1 MSGRRARTV
10 LAGALAALVT
20 IAPAWLAPTGIAVAA
35 PDVHAAASPTS
46 VTLLGSMQSEIGCP
60 GDWDPGCA
68 ASHLTRSATAPIW
81 VRSFA
86 LPAGSYDFKVAI
98 NDSWDETYGWGG
110 VQGGPQITV
119 NLPSAATVRFYYD
132 ERTHLVS
139 DSVND
144 VIATAVGDFQNE
156 LGCPGDW
163 QPDCLVSLLADP
175 DNDGIDTLVTT
186 AIPAGTYN
194 TVVAMYEKFDVTYGA
209 GGVKGG
215 ANIVFNVPANGAT
228 TTFTFDEST
237 HIMRITSAPAQLRV
251 TTSPALAAD
260 ISVDGVQRDS
270 WGLNWVP
277 FDVGSHQ
284 VCFGPVPGF
293 AAPPCQTVS
302 LTTATTTSVVG
313 TYTARGYLR
322 VVTSPAVA
330 STISVDGVPRNDWG
344 LWAEVAPGTYNV
356 CFGNVAGFA
365 VPACRNVTVTAG
377 ATATTTGTF
386 TASAAAPGPSSSL
399 GLLRVV
405 TFPAVAGMI
414 SVDGQWRDNWGLN
427 WMRIGTGSHQVCFGA
442 LPYAEEPPCTST
454 TVTAGATSSIAV
466 NYVLKGSLRVVT
478 SPAVPA
484 VIKVNGVVANVYGMW
499 APKPVGSYTVC
510 FGPVAGKTAP
520 PCQTGVSVTAGATT
534 TVTGTYT

>member
-1 MSGRRARTV
+1 MLGRRARTAV
-10 LAGALAALVT
+10 AGALAALIMV
-20 IAPAWLAPTGIAVAA
+20 APAWLAPSGVALAA
-35 PDVHAAASPTS
+35 PDVHAAVTPTS

-60 GDWDPGCA
+60 GDWQPDCA

-98 NDSWDETYGWGG
+98 NNSWDETYGWGG
-110 VQGGPQITV
+110 VQGGTQITV
-119 NLPSAATVRFYYD
+119 TLAAAATVRFYYD

-144 VIATAVGDFQNE
+144 VIATAAGDFQSE

-175 DNDGIDTLVTT
+175 DNDGTDTLVTT

-194 TVVAMYEKFDVTYGA
+194 TVVALNETFDVTYGA

-237 HIMRITSAPAQLRV
+237 HVMRITSAPAQLRV

-284 VCFGPVPGF
+284 VCFGAVPGF
-293 AAPPCQTVS
+293 AAPSCQTVS
-302 LTTATTTSVVG
+302 LTTGTTTTVVG

-322 VVTSPAVA
+322 AITSPAVA
-330 STISVDGVPRNDWG
+330 STISVDGLPRNDWG

-356 CFGNVAGFA
+356 CFGNVAGYA

-377 ATATTTGTF
+377 ATASTTGTF
-386 TASAAAPGPSSSL
+386 TASAGAPGPSSSL
-399 GLLRVV
+399 GLLRV
-405 TFPAVAGMI
+405 TTSPAVGAMI

-427 WMRIGTGSHQVCFGA
+427 WMRLTAGSHQVCFGA
-442 LPYAEEPPCTST
+442 LPYAVAPACTNA

-484 VIKVNGVVANVYGMW
+484 VIKVNGVAANVYGMW

-520 PCQTGVSVTAGATT
+520 PCQAGVSVTAGATT
-534 TVTGTYT
+534 TVTGTYP